1 MNLAIRRDLTR
12 NLGRTQKGS
21 FNAIRARVDELMG
34 TDAQSWHEVNL
45 ARVIGAVISGVS
57 NRMLV
62 GDALYHNEAFMKSLA
77 SFGNI
82 LGLASLLIG
91 QFAPFFIRPLFG
103 NVASVVVRAYRRRAL
118 KFMVPAA
125 RERIDAVKRQKKN
138 PEFEYESPMDIMQW
152 IISACPDGSAEE
164 IAALVLSLVGIVLPF
179 ISDLTLLI
187 FLFFFFLICLFINIQ
202 LPAAVVFCSSANFG

>member
-1 MNLAIRRDLTR
+1 
-12 NLGRTQKGS
+12 
-21 FNAIRARVDELMG
+21 
-34 TDAQSWHEVNL
+34 
-45 ARVIGAVISGVS
+45 
-57 NRMLV
+57 MLV

-103 NVASVVVRAYRRRAL
+103 YVASVVVRAYRRRAL

-125 RERIDAVKRQKKN
+125 RERIDAVKRQKKD
-138 PEFEYESPMDIMQW
+138 PEFVYESPMDIMQW

-164 IAALVLSLVGIVLPF
+164 IAALVLSLVGILSPF
-179 ISDLTLLI
+179 ISDPTLLT
-187 FLFFFFLICLFINIQ
+187 FLFFFFLFCLITIFSSLLQWYFVQAPISDD
-202 LPAAVVFCSSANFG
+202 LSAVSFSLSLSIFSSFLNKDETER

>member
-12 NLGRTQKGS
+12 NLGRTQKVS
-21 FNAIRARVDELMG
+21 FNNIRTRVDELMG

-45 ARVIGAVISGVS
+45 AGVIGAVISGVS

-62 GDALYHNEAFMKSLA
+62 GNALYHNKAFMISLA

-82 LGLASLLIG
+82 LGLAALLIG
-91 QFAPFFIRPLFG
+91 QFAPFFIRPLVG
-103 NVASVVVRAYRRRAL
+103 YVASVVVRAYRRRAL

-125 RERIDAVKRQKKN
+125 RERIDAVRRQKKD
-138 PEFEYESPMDIMQW
+138 PEFEYKAPMDIMQW

-164 IAALVLSLVGIVLPF
+164 IAALILSLVGI
-179 ISDLTLLI
+179 ISPPCLTSRLQC
-187 FLFFFFLICLFINIQ
+187 FLFFPPFYLFMNIQ
-202 LPAAVVFCSSANFG
+202 FPTALT